1 MREFYAA
8 KEIAKVLGGK
18 SRMAVVKRAKR
29 ESWPYRLETT
39 RGGKRKLYGPIQEL
53 PPDVQVAL
61 VKAAIANGT
70 PPLPHQVPLLCPLAQ
85 AEAVMASSLKGTG
98 RGACPRDGSFSAR
111 ANGGNGTAAAH
122 GLPAPERAVSPKVL
136 TDPRVAEKIRAVQ
149 EALACPADWKKRA
162 WIEAVA
168 TKHGVT
174 YQTLYKWIKKFE
186 TRGPEALANRK
197 RRGISVWDE
206 EALSYWVGLCLK
218 NAHRRLSRKALYDAL
233 KAEAKRRGWRIG
245 SYHSARWHLEREVAK
260 YGKEALLAFRDGGLR
275 ALDYVLTPVL
285 RSYADLEPFEILV
298 GDQHRFDFWV
308 VDDETG
314 RVFRPEG
321 YLWQDLRTRLIFGGA
336 LSGEHYD
343 TQTMLL
349 ALGIGC
355 RIFGL
360 PKAIYTDHGK
370 PEESRTMS
378 SVIRELS
385 ALAVSIETTS
395 DLPAAEEETL
405 LAQDPRTH
413 RKAIVRNA
421 KAKMIERTFQE
432 LERIM
437 VDVLRL
443 PGYVKKLTG
452 SKEAQE
458 IDQAEAERLA
468 REGRLPTYFEFCAAF
483 YKALDYYNREK
494 PHRGVHREWP
504 FSPKPSEAKCTPL
517 AYLAACMAQEGFR
530 PRYADEAILA
540 TIFLFRE
547 KRLRKVNR
555 GLVRFRNHLYTHD
568 DLLRLSGQWVEVRY
582 DPYDPGWILVFHRG
596 KFVCRA
602 EAVEYSSM
610 KDTELASRKLRE
622 KYEKRRFF
630 LDLYRELTRGI
641 PDLRQ
646 FSAVPK
652 KERPK
657 AVFGKP
663 KEEVPAISEEEF
675 QRQLAELSVEPA
687 KPEPQIDEEAFQREL
702 AERAAMQKETGPV
715 FVYKSDRYMY
725 LLERLAKG
733 EAISAEDEA
742 FMAEFEGEMDQAESS
757 YWDDYCRVMFNR
769 SREEIKAGAVG
780 TPAQNIGGGESC
792 VMSS

>member
-1 MREFYAA
+1 VREFYAA
-8 KEIAKVLGGK
+8 KEIAEIIGWTKAGII
-18 SRMAVVKRAKR
+18 KRANK

-39 RGGKRKLYGPIQEL
+39 RGGKRKLYGPVQEL
-53 PPDVQVAL
+53 PPDVQVAI
-61 VKAAIANGT
+61 VKAAVANGT

-85 AEAVMASSLKGTG
+85 AEAITAS
-98 RGACPRDGSFSAR
+98 
-111 ANGGNGTAAAH
+111 GGNGTRPVPKTVPH
-122 GLPAPERAVSPKVL
+122 GLAAPEKAVSPKML
-136 TDPRVAEKIRAVQ
+136 ADPKAAEKIRAVQ
-149 EALACPADWKKRA
+149 EALACPAGWKKRA
-162 WIEAVA
+162 WIEATA
-168 TKHGVT
+168 AKYGVS
-174 YQTLYKWIKKFE
+174 YQTIYKWIRKFE
-186 TRGPEALANRK
+186 TRGPDALSNHKRRAPKAWDKEALA
-197 RRGISVWDE
+197 
-206 EALSYWVGLCLK
+206 YWIGLCLK
-218 NAHRRLSRKALYDAL
+218 RSHRRLSLKALYDAL
-233 KAEAKRRGWRIG
+233 KAEAARRGWRIG

-308 VDDETG
+308 VDDDTG

-321 YLWQDLRTRLIFGGA
+321 YLWQDLRTRIIFGGA

-355 RIFGL
+355 RVFGL

-395 DLPAAEEETL
+395 DLPAVEEEAL

-432 LERIM
+432 LERIL

-452 SKEAQE
+452 SKESQE
-458 IDQAEAERLA
+458 IDQKEAERLA

-504 FSPKPSEAKCTPL
+504 FRPKPPESKCTPL

-547 KRLRKVNR
+547 KRLRKVDR
-555 GLVRFRNHLYTHD
+555 GLVRFRNYLYTHD

-596 KFVCRA
+596 EFVCRA

-622 KYEKRRFF
+622 KYEKHRFF

-657 AVFGKP
+657 AVGKP
-663 KEEVPAISEEEF
+663 KEEVPVISEEEF

-687 KPEPQIDEEAFQREL
+687 KPEPQVDEEAFQREL
-702 AERAAMQKETGPV
+702 AERAAMQEEMGPV

-733 EAISAEDEA
+733 EAISAEDAA